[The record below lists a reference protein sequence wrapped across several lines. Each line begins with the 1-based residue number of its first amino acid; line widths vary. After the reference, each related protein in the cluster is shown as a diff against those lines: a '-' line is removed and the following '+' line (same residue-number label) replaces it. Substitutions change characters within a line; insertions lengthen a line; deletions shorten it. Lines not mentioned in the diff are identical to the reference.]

1 MIIDPHKIYH
11 ENGIPF
17 KYVYCGF
24 ERKLITRGGDKGKTV
39 IRNLYRKEFN
49 VKENRCTTSLTY

>member
-17 KYVYCGF
+17 RYVYCGF
-24 ERKLITRGGDKGKTV
+24 ERKLVTRGKNKGTYAVK
-39 IRNLYRKEFN
+39 NLYRKEFN
-49 VKENRCTTSLTY
+49 LKGNLCQSM